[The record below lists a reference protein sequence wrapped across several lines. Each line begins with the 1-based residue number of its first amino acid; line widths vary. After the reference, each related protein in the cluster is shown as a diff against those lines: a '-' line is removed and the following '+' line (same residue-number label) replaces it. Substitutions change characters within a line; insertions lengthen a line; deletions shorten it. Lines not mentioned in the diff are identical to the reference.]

1 MKNQNHPQQEAS
13 KGLYV
18 QDTETVE
25 TEKVLRGRKKN
36 GLKTPAAG
44 ARKSVRKAATA
55 GTGTETAPRRPKAAK
70 NPAAR
75 RAVSRFM
82 NESSNFFPRES
93 FNDLPFGHDDF
104 QLRNEMDMDRFSN
117 DDINSAFS
125 VSSVRDLPIE
135 LEEEEVQGTYSDQQ
149 LIQEIRRAVERD
161 SAVSSAAQKIQLS
174 AKNGVVILKGTVA
187 SEQEQMIIEDKA
199 VALAGFGQ
207 VVNQLEVIED
217 IIE

>member
-13 KGLYV
+13 KGSFV
-18 QDTETVE
+18 QDIETIE
-25 TEKVLRGRKKN
+25 NEKVLRGRKKN
-36 GLKTPAAG
+36 GLKSPAARKG
-44 ARKSVRKAATA
+44 ARKTATA
-55 GTGTETAPRRPKAAK
+55 TLESAAPRRAKTAK

-75 RAVSRFM
+75 KSVSRFM
-82 NESSNFFPRES
+82 NEGSNFFPRES
-93 FNDLPFGHDDF
+93 FNDMPFGHDDY
-104 QLRNEMDMDRFSN
+104 QLRQEMDIDRFS
-117 DDINSAFS
+117 DEDINSAFS

-135 LEEEEVQGTYSDQQ
+135 LDEEMPGTYSDQQ

>member
-13 KGLYV
+13 KGLFV
-18 QDTETVE
+18 QETETVE
-25 TEKVLRGRKKN
+25 TEKVLRGRKKS
-36 GLKTPAAG
+36 GLKSPATGA
-44 ARKSVRKAATA
+44 ARKSVRKATA
-55 GTGTETAPRRPKAAK
+55 GTETVVRRPKAAK
-70 NPAAR
+70 NSAAR
-75 RAVSRFM
+75 RPVSRFM

-93 FNDLPFGHDDF
+93 FNDLPFGHDDY
-104 QLRNEMDMDRFSN
+104 QLRNDMDINRFS
-117 DDINSAFS
+117 DEDINSAFS

-135 LEEEEVQGTYSDQQ
+135 LEEEVQGTYSDQQ